1 MRWYRRLTRF
11 CQGSSH
17 LGLLLRNLA
26 KGTDLSLR
34 SQDDLD
40 AIASSL
46 HGRPRALHGFTTPL
60 AVFSHMP
67 AMAQQAPVLSQ

>member
-1 MRWYRRLTRF
+1 MV
-11 CQGSSH
+11 
-17 LGLLLRNLA
+17 
-26 KGTDLSLR
+26 SL
-34 SQDDLD
+34 DDLD